1 MWNKCTI
8 KTVLFIF
15 FWNFFTTKKLAPI
28 NNFYILLT
36 DVKLS

>member
-1 MWNKCTI
+1 MYNKNC
-8 KTVLFIF
+8 VVRF
-15 FWNFFTTKKLAPI
+15 FWNFFTLKFLAPI